1 MRLRTI
7 FLSAALATTALL
19 CAAEGPASN
28 SSSSSTSKT
37 EASLSAADLELRGDV
52 FRSQNDI
59 DEAQRYYGLALKKN
73 PKNAKVW
80 NKLGVMALRS
90 REYPAA
96 QTNFMQAIKYDKHFA
111 EAVNNLGVLYY
122 FKKDFVHAEA
132 QYRKAIQLA
141 DTASFHSNL
150 GALYFETNDPKLAI
164 EQYRIAIQMDPLVL
178 ERSSPSGVS
187 AHAGTAVERGRYAFL
202 MTRLYAK
209 LGDVDHALT
218 HLRTALQNGYKPPQ
232 DFMTDE
238 DFVAMRQDPR
248 FPEVMSTPEAA
259 AEPVTQ

>member
-1 MRLRTI
+1 MILRTI
-7 FLSAALATTALL
+7 VLSAALATSALL
-19 CAAEGPASN
+19 CVADSSTPASN
-28 SSSSSTSKT
+28 TSSTKT
-37 EASLSAADLELRGDV
+37 EISLSATELESRGDI
-52 FRSQNDI
+52 FRSQNDL
-59 DEAQRYYGLALKKN
+59 DEARKYYELTLKKN
-73 PKNAKVW
+73 PKNARVW
-80 NKLGVMALRS
+80 NKLGVMALRA

-96 QTNFMQAIKYDKHFA
+96 QTDFMQAIKYDKKLA

-164 EQYRIAIQMDPLVL
+164 DQYRIAIQMDPQVL

-187 AHAGTAVERGRYAFL
+187 AHTGSALDRGRYAFL

-218 HLRTALQNGYKPPQ
+218 HLKTALQNGYKPPQ
-232 DFMTDE
+232 DFLTDE
-238 DFVAMRQDPR
+238 DCTMVRLDPR
-248 FPEVMSTPEAA
+248 FAEVMSTTEA
-259 AEPVTQ
+259 PVTE

>member
-1 MRLRTI
+1 
-7 FLSAALATTALL
+7 
-19 CAAEGPASN
+19 
-28 SSSSSTSKT
+28 
-37 EASLSAADLELRGDV
+37 
-52 FRSQNDI
+52 
-59 DEAQRYYGLALKKN
+59 
-73 PKNAKVW
+73 VW
-80 NKLGVMALRS
+80 NKLGVMALRA
-90 REYPAA
+90 REYSAA
-96 QTNFMQAIKYDKHFA
+96 QANFLQAIKYDKHFA

-122 FKKDFVHAEA
+122 FKKDYVHAEA
-132 QYRKAIQLA
+132 QYRKAIQMA

-164 EQYRIAIQMDPLVL
+164 DQYRIAIQMDPLVL

-187 AHAGTAVERGRYAFL
+187 AHAGTAGERGRYAFL

-232 DFMTDE
+232 DFLTDE

-248 FPEVMSTPEAA
+248 FPEVMSTPDAT

>member
-1 MRLRTI
+1 MRFRTI
-7 FLSAALATTALL
+7 FLSAALATTTLL
-19 CAAEGPASN
+19 CAAEGPAT
-28 SSSSSTSKT
+28 SSSSTSAQS

-52 FRSQNDI
+52 FRSQNDV
-59 DEAQRYYGLALKKN
+59 DEAERFYGLALKKN

-96 QTNFMQAIKYDKHFA
+96 QTDFMQAIKYDKHFA

-122 FKKDFVHAEA
+122 FKKDYVHAEA
-132 QYRKAIQLA
+132 QYRKAIQMA

-164 EQYRIAIQMDPLVL
+164 DQYRIAIQMDPLVL

-187 AHAGTAVERGRYAFL
+187 AHAGTAIERGRYAFL

-218 HLRTALQNGYKPPQ
+218 HLRTALQNGYKTPQ

-248 FPEVMSTPEAA
+248 FPEVMSTPDST
-259 AEPVTQ
+259 AETVTQ

>member
-1 MRLRTI
+1 M
-7 FLSAALATTALL
+7 
-19 CAAEGPASN
+19 
-28 SSSSSTSKT
+28 
-37 EASLSAADLELRGDV
+37 
-52 FRSQNDI
+52 
-59 DEAQRYYGLALKKN
+59 
-73 PKNAKVW
+73 
-80 NKLGVMALRS
+80 
-90 REYPAA
+90 
-96 QTNFMQAIKYDKHFA
+96 
-111 EAVNNLGVLYY
+111 
-122 FKKDFVHAEA
+122 
-132 QYRKAIQLA
+132 A

-164 EQYRIAIQMDPLVL
+164 DQYRIAIQMDPLVL

-187 AHAGTAVERGRYAFL
+187 AHAGTAGERGRYAFL

-232 DFMTDE
+232 DFLTDE

-248 FPEVMSTPEAA
+248 FPEVMSTPDAT